1 MQTSATGACSL
12 IAECSLYYAKTM
24 QTSATGACSL
34 IAECSLYYAKTM
46 QTSATGACSLIAEC
60 SLSYAKIYIIIS
72 PAKRFARKAYARP
85 CRTGRLAGQ
94 YGPFGGAI
102 RPVSGCKTAPM
113 GNTLATNHLA
123 ASIFFRYD
131 MATGIAGGPD
141 CNMPRQPPA
150 QNGSGGTQPSQV
162 VSHRPVCHSPKPAGS
177 VTSRPP
183 AA

>member
-1 MQTSATGACSL
+1 MSWPYTAKLSAPGIRAASPGWARPEPPAPMAFENENALQTSATGACSL
-12 IAECSLYYAKTM
+12 IAECSLYYAK
-24 QTSATGACSL
+24 
-34 IAECSLYYAKTM
+34 
-46 QTSATGACSLIAEC
+46 
-60 SLSYAKIYIIIS
+60 IYIIIS
-72 PAKRFARKAYARP
+72 PSKRFDIKAYARP

-102 RPVSGCKTAPM
+102 RHVSGCETAPM
-113 GNTLATNHLA
+113 ANTLATNRLA
-123 ASIFFRYD
+123 IPIFFRYD